1 MLNAVAAS
9 DRLISAFIQ
18 RIQNSPFG
26 PNTVVVIASDHLAMN
41 NSASELLNRGERR
54 NLFLVLD
61 PRKQDP
67 VEIDRVGST
76 LDLGPTFLRFL
87 GFKGNVGLG
96 RDLLDPATSNEEIS
110 HIQNRDT
117 LLSWREELMKFW
129 EFPKFEQSLTFNE
142 KSAEILVDERRF
154 RVPALI
160 ELGSNQQ
167 TVLRFEF
174 DAVWDVRLI
183 QQVDKLSR
191 GVPYILVARRE
202 DVEGIQPVDGVSATE
217 QWMILVGRAGENRV
231 MQPLTN
237 GATFTREEIDA
248 LLSTSS
254 AAQSSVD

>member
-1 MLNAVAAS
+1 
-9 DRLISAFIQ
+9 
-18 RIQNSPFG
+18 
-26 PNTVVVIASDHLAMN
+26 
-41 NSASELLNRGERR
+41 
-54 NLFLVLD
+54 
-61 PRKQDP
+61 
-67 VEIDRVGST
+67 
-76 LDLGPTFLRFL
+76 
-87 GFKGNVGLG
+87 
-96 RDLLDPATSNEEIS
+96 
-110 HIQNRDT
+110 
-117 LLSWREELMKFW
+117 MKFW
-129 EFPKFEQSLTFNE
+129 EFPKFKESLTFSE
-142 KSAEILVDERRF
+142 TPAEISMDGRSF
-154 RVPALI
+154 SAPALI
-160 ELGSNQQ
+160 ELKSDYQ

>member
-67 VEIDRVGST
+67 VEIDRLGST

-87 GFKGNVGLG
+87 GFKGNIGLG
-96 RDLLDPATSNEEIS
+96 RDLLDPATSTEEIA